1 MLAVFPLDIGPF
13 EALLI
18 LAVVMIV
25 FGVGRLPEVGGAV
38 GHAIREFR
46 KASSEEEPPRQLPEG
61 QASSEAPTPTAAGP
75 STPQSSPLCT
85 NCDAKNPP
93 GAKFCSECGSALQAR
108 VD

>member
-13 EALLI
+13 EALVI

-46 KASSEEEPPRQLPEG
+46 KATREEEPPRQLPEP
-61 QASSEAPTPTAAGP
+61 QASSEAPAPTAPGP
-75 STPQSSPLCT
+75 STPQPGPFCT
-85 NCDAKNPP
+85 NCGAKNPP

-108 VD
+108 VN

>member
-1 MLAVFPLDIGPF
+1 MLAVGPLDIGPF
-13 EALLI
+13 EALVI

-38 GHAIREFR
+38 GRAIREFR

-61 QASSEAPTPTAAGP
+61 QASSAAPAPTAERP
-75 STPQSSPLCT
+75 STPRSGPFCT
-85 NCDAKNPP
+85 NCGANNPP

>member
-1 MLAVFPLDIGPF
+1 MLAAFPLDIGPF

-38 GHAIREFR
+38 GRAIREFR
-46 KASSEEEPPRQLPEG
+46 TATKEEEPPRQLSEG
-61 QASSEAPTPTAAGP
+61 QASSEPPAPTAPGP
-75 STPQSSPLCT
+75 SAPQSGPFCT
-85 NCDAKNPP
+85 NCGAKSPP